1 MTNFDRLLIVED
13 TPSLSRT
20 YAAHLEDMFKHIQIA
35 ETGREAETAVNA
47 QTPSCILLDLKLPDA
62 NGLDLLDSWITQA
75 LPAPIIV
82 ITANGSMGVAV
93 DAMRRGA
100 VDFVVKPTSRE
111 RLQATVKNAVETF
124 KLKKTVETYEAAIDR
139 KPFCEF
145 VGRSLP
151 MQGVYKTIEAA
162 APSKASVF
170 VTGETGTGKELAARA
185 VHQMSPRRNE
195 SFVPINCGAI
205 PKDLIESELF
215 GHVKG
220 AFTGATGDRLGAA
233 HVASGGTLFLDELG
247 EMPIELQPK
256 LLRFIQT
263 GEFARVGETMTRKA
277 DIRMIAATNRD
288 PLQAVRDGK
297 LREDLYYR
305 LHVVPVTMPPLRDRG
320 ADILLLAEDFLK
332 QFSDEEGKSFSG
344 FDRGAEEKLVSHNW
358 PGNVRELE
366 NLMRQL
372 VVLNEGGEVSLDML
386 GGIPNADM
394 TLAPETAPAD
404 MPHDTGRRIYPGT
417 PPEQSYSVEPL
428 WITEKKAIERAIA
441 LCRGNI
447 TAAAELLEINASTIY
462 RKKATWER
470 LNSGTKALPGQ
481 VCAVGRPG
489 SA

>member
-1 MTNFDRLLIVED
+1 MTSFNRLLIVED

-20 YAAHLEDMFKHIQIA
+20 YAAHLGDMFEHIKIV
-35 ETGREAETAVNA
+35 ETGHEARASVEA
-47 QTPSCILLDLKLPDA
+47 QAPSCILLDLKLPDA
-62 NGLDLLDSWITQA
+62 NGLDLLDNSIGQA
-75 LPAPIIV
+75 VPAPIIV

-139 KPFCEF
+139 KSFCEF
-145 VGRSLP
+145 VGRSLA

-185 VHQMSPRRNE
+185 VHQMSPRRHE
-195 SFVPINCGAI
+195 PFVPINCGAI

-220 AFTGATGDRLGAA
+220 AFTGATADRLGAA

-277 DIRMIAATNRD
+277 DIRIIAATNRD

-305 LHVVPVTMPPLRDRG
+305 LHVIPVAMPPLRERG

-332 QFSDEEGKSFSG
+332 RFSAEEGKSFSG
-344 FDRGAEEKLVSHNW
+344 FERRAEEKLISHNW

-366 NLMRQL
+366 NLLRQL
-372 VVLNEGGEVSLDML
+372 VVLNAGGEVSLEML
-386 GGIPNADM
+386 GSISNLGAMPAPQTGQD
-394 TLAPETAPAD
+394 LAPYDAGA
-404 MPHDTGRRIYPGT
+404 RINAGAK
-417 PPEQSYSVEPL
+417 PEHSYSVEPL
-428 WITEKKAIERAIA
+428 WLTEKKAIERAIA

-462 RKKATWER
+462 RKKAIWEKR
-470 LNSGTKALPGQ
+470 S
-481 VCAVGRPG
+481 
-489 SA
+489 